1 MQNITVSTS
10 TGQGDAK
17 VNYDITFAKYDS
29 LEEYLNAVRES
40 GREDAEQAALDVINS
55 QQEQGA
61 KQGGKGVV
69 RDAVAAGDAKAIK
82 EAIKK
87 HQEWAPTYVV
97 QAAGARGRIAGVTRT
112 AAGEVGKK
120 LLEAD
125 PDALKKLADELG
137 ISL

>member
-1 MQNITVSTS
+1 MQKITVSTS
-10 TGQGDAK
+10 TGKGDSK
-17 VNYDITFAKYDS
+17 VDYDIEFVKYDS
-29 LEEYLNAVRES
+29 LEEYLNAVKES

-61 KQGGKGVV
+61 KQGGKQPV
-69 RDAVAAGDAKAIK
+69 REAATDGDAKKLK
-82 EAIKK
+82 EAIKA
-87 HQEWAPTYVV
+87 HQAWAPTYVV

-120 LLEAD
+120 LLESN
-125 PDALKKLADELG
+125 PEALKELAEQLG

>member
-1 MQNITVSTS
+1 MQETTVTTS
-10 TGQGDAK
+10 TGKGDAK
-17 VNYDITFAKYDS
+17 VEYDLTFVKYDS

-61 KQGGKGVV
+61 KQGGKQGV
-69 RDAVAAGDAKAIK
+69 REAASDGDAKKLK

-125 PDALKKLADELG
+125 PVALKKLADELG
-137 ISL
+137 IEL